1 MVSIIK
7 CVNLHFHALKWHE
20 MAMELQRF
28 LKLHVCAH
36 EAWGLPSRQPKVGSS
51 GSSAVPDS
59 EVFLPAAFVQL
70 PLSLR
75 FAVGT
80 GDGVILVYD
89 LRTATKWRVFEVHV
103 WRLLLLRQTGFGWNS
118 GSAQWFLE
126 SFRFKPCLNSSSWG
140 AGSQRYGGWVGVHA
154 RCCPLSI
161 VGELRKA
168 AWRVFV

>member
-7 CVNLHFHALKWHE
+7 RVNLHFHALKWHD
-20 MAMELQRF
+20 MAMELQRI
-28 LKLHVCAH
+28 LQLHICAH

-51 GSSAVPDS
+51 GSSAVLDS
-59 EVFLPAAFVQL
+59 EVFLPAAFVQRVQL

-118 GSAQWFLE
+118 GSAQMI
-126 SFRFKPCLNSSSWG
+126 SWKFPFQAMSKFILLG
-140 AGSQRYGGWVGVHA
+140 CRVTTVWWLGW
-154 RCCPLSI
+154 RS
-161 VGELRKA
+161 RKMLPA
-168 AWRVFV
+168 